1 MQRMSTFTH
10 GIVDYVTSGV
20 IALLPKMMNTSP
32 KVTMLLEGSAGT
44 AAAYSA
50 MTNYELGLVK
60 ALPMKAHL
68 ALDAISG
75 GMLLGAAMMFDDED
89 PEVRA
94 TLAGLGL
101 FEIAAALTTQTR
113 SGTERARSN
122 GRRSNNG
129 GNGRGNGRGRG
140 NRRRGVVGRYAQMLQ
155 QAVS

>member
-113 SGTERARSN
+113 SSTERS
-122 GRRSNNG
+122 RRSGGSGKGRGRSRSGG
-129 GNGRGNGRGRG
+129 GNG
-140 NRRRGVVGRYAQMLQ
+140 RRRGVVGRYAQMLQ